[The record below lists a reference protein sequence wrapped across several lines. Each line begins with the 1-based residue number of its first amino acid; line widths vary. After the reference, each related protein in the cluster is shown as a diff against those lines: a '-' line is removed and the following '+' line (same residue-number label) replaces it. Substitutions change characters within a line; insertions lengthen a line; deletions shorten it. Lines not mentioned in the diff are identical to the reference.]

1 MSTRSRRVRARV
13 DGRHLELLEDVNL
26 PAGEEVTVIV
36 EVPSAEALALLN
48 TIDASA
54 GAWSDENHSDL
65 ATADDVVGYVRN
77 LRDSYDRGHGG

>member
-1 MSTRSRRVRARV
+1 MFTRNRRVRARV

-36 EVPSAEALALLN
+36 EVASAETSALLN
-48 TIDASA
+48 AIDASA
-54 GAWSDENHSDL
+54 GAWSDDGHGDL

-77 LRDSYDRGHGG
+77 LRDSYDRDHGG